1 MVGGKENRAGK
12 EWENLAERSF
22 WGLRRNVG
30 TDKESEMTLE
40 GGKKREGRCRGMILA
55 DSLSGAETQS
65 RCITFPL
72 VYFFLV
78 SSQASS
84 ATGYAALFLSSRHG
98 TRVSRLLLPSGRAD
112 NCCQDHSERDANS
125 YLNKIKQLCKK
136 RREKAK
142 GGSDSRRRI
151 IRANTA

>member
-112 NCCQDHSERDANS
+112 NCCQDHSERDANFS
-125 YLNKIKQLCKK
+125 NPLTPYKGSFFFSWRSCYQLA
-136 RREKAK
+136 AK
-142 GGSDSRRRI
+142 LGDV
-151 IRANTA
+151 

>member
-1 MVGGKENRAGK
+1 MGGKENRAGK

-78 SSQASS
+78 SSQAPPV
-84 ATGYAALFLSSRHG
+84 TPLSS
-98 TRVSRLLLPSGRAD
+98 SLPEQEFPVYFFLPVGRTTVAKII
-112 NCCQDHSERDANS
+112 
-125 YLNKIKQLCKK
+125 LNATLIFL
-136 RREKAK
+136 
-142 GGSDSRRRI
+142 
-151 IRANTA
+151 TP

>member
-1 MVGGKENRAGK
+1 MGGKENRAGK

-22 WGLRRNVG
+22 WGLRRNVE

-112 NCCQDHSERDANS
+112 NCCQDHSERDANFS
-125 YLNKIKQLCKK
+125 NPLTPY
-136 RREKAK
+136 K
-142 GGSDSRRRI
+142 GSFFFFLEIVLPISCEIGGCLK
-151 IRANTA
+151 